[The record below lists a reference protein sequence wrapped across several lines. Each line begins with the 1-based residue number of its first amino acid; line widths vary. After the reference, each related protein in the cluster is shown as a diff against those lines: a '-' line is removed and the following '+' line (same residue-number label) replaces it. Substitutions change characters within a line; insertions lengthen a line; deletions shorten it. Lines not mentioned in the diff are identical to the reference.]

1 MAKEKPVAAIHSL
14 RRQIFQNFD
23 QLLNWFSK
31 RGKMSEV
38 TGYLQ
43 LDFNVFKSVVW
54 GIYRLLAHYHNIY
67 LPLKARKLHYK
78 PKKTLFSNCIHGIIQ
93 VKELLS
99 VLCLCLYHPQI
110 NQLFSLLNLEKVTDD
125 IIACINSYIRNL

>member
-1 MAKEKPVAAIHSL
+1 MATEKPVAVIHSL
-14 RRQIFQNFD
+14 HQQIFQNLD

-78 PKKTLFSNCIHGIIQ
+78 PKKTHCIHGIIQ

-99 VLCLCLYHPQI
+99 LLRLCLYHPQI
-110 NQLFSLLNLEKVTDD
+110 NQFFSLLNLEKVSDD
-125 IIACINSYIRNL
+125 IIACINSYIQNL